1 MKNLYSKKGQIMNLV
16 WVIHMADIHITWLV
30 YIFACIVCLL
40 QLTAVG
46 STQAISKTLFGWPPN
61 NNAKWL
67 SCASKRGRVQNKQ
80 KAMQLMQ
87 EKFNKN
93 TRNTMNEQSGKKE
106 KEKGK

>member
-30 YIFACIVCLL
+30 YIRTYCVPIATYSCGINTNDLENSILV
-40 QLTAVG
+40 T
-46 STQAISKTLFGWPPN
+46 PN
-61 NNAKWL
+61 NNAMWL

-80 KAMQLMQ
+80 KALQLTQ